1 MSDQRQAFLE
11 PTQASAVA
19 LFRRG
24 ITGPVVML
32 NLIRLRETAD
42 YSASPELA
50 PAAPI
55 SGAEAFDR
63 YIQHTLPHLKAS
75 GGEILFLGQGGPF
88 FIGPETERWDIAMI
102 VRQAS
107 LDAFI
112 AFASNTDYLAGMGH
126 RTAAAEDTRLL
137 PLQENAV
144 TR

>member
-1 MSDQRQAFLE
+1 MSKERRVFLE
-11 PTQASAVA
+11 PTQESAVA

-24 ITGPVVML
+24 VTGPVVML

-50 PAAPI
+50 PATPI

-75 GGEILFLGQGGPF
+75 GGEVLFLGQGGAF
-88 FIGPETERWDIAMI
+88 FIGPETERWDIAML

-107 LDAFI
+107 LEDFI
-112 AFASNTDYLAGMGH
+112 AFASNTEYLAGLGH
-126 RTAAAEDTRLL
+126 RAAAAEDTRLL
-137 PLQENAV
+137 PLRENAL